1 MKKTLYTFLLIGLTY
16 TLHAQSVTLTPDNSG
31 YGNLFL
37 KTSSSNYGFLSAID
51 PGGADLW
58 FKAGVSANGNGT
70 DGEIIGHLSTYSDHF
85 RIGANTGK
93 YLGFHIG
100 FVEKMRILPNGT
112 VAIGTAEPDTSMR
125 LQVNGSTI
133 LSDNPSFNSVQIGSN
148 TEPQAKLTVTND
160 SYPNG
165 VLIDAFNTPGG
176 DALHVIGSTTL
187 NGEANIAQRLTVGG
201 SAILRSTSINGDL
214 TVSGTISKGGG
225 SFKIDHP
232 LDPENKYLYHS
243 FVESPDMM
251 NVYNGNITTDA
262 KGKAQVKLPDYFESL
277 NTDFR
282 YQLTV
287 IGTFAQVIVSEK
299 VKGNQFE
306 IRTDKPNVEVS
317 WQVTGIRNDAYA
329 RKFRIPNEVEKKP
342 EEKGTYLYPE
352 AYELPADKK
361 VKF

>member
-1 MKKTLYTFLLIGLTY
+1 MKKLLYTLLFVGLSYFLK
-16 TLHAQSVTLTPDNSG
+16 AQSITLQPNNDSF
-31 YGNLFL
+31 FL
-37 KTSSSNYGFLSAID
+37 KSSNYAYGHFSTTMPD
-51 PGGADLW
+51 GADLY
-58 FKAGVSANGNGT
+58 FRLGEPGNGNGSN
-70 DGEIIGHLSTYSDHF
+70 GAIIGHISTYPDHF
-85 RIGANTGK
+85 LIGAFDTRFLSFYSGNN
-93 YLGFHIG
+93 
-100 FVEKMRILPNGT
+100 ERMRILPNGT
-112 VAIGTAEPDTSMR
+112 VGIGTAEPDTSMR
-125 LQVNGSTI
+125 LQVNGNTI

-148 TEPQAKLTVTND
+148 TIPQAKLTVTND

-176 DALHVIGSTTL
+176 DALKVIGSAAIT
-187 NGEANIAQRLTVGG
+187 GETNIAQKLNVGG
-201 SAILRSTSINGDL
+201 ATILRGTIINGDL
-214 TVSGTISKGGG
+214 SVSGTISKGGG

-251 NVYNGNITTDA
+251 NVYNGNIMTDA
-262 KGKAQVKLPDYFESL
+262 NGIAKVKLPDYFEAL

-287 IGTFAQVIVSEK
+287 IGTFAQAIVSEK
-299 VKGNQFE
+299 VKENQFE

-329 RKFRIPNEVEKKP
+329 RKFRVPNEVEKKT

-352 AYELPADKK
+352 AYGLPANKK

>member
-1 MKKTLYTFLLIGLTY
+1 MKKTFYTLFFVGLTY
-16 TLHAQSVTLTPDNSG
+16 ALHAQSVTLSPDNSG
-31 YGNLFL
+31 NGNLYI
-37 KTSSSNYGFLSAID
+37 KTTSSNYGHISAVD

-58 FKAGVSANGNGT
+58 FRVGEPANGSGAS
-70 DGEIIGHLSTYSDHF
+70 GEIVGHLSTYSDHF
-85 RIGANTGK
+85 RIGAYYGK
-93 YLGFHIG
+93 YLAFNTEL
-100 FVEKMRILPNGT
+100 VERMRISVKGNVG
-112 VAIGTAEPDTSMR
+112 IGTANPDTVA
-125 LQVNGSTI
+125 LLHVNGSTI

-148 TEPQAKLTVTND
+148 IEPQAKLTVTND

-165 VLIDAFNTPGG
+165 VLINAINTPGG
-176 DALHVIGSTTL
+176 DALRVNGSTSIMGETNITQKL
-187 NGEANIAQRLTVGG
+187 NVAGVST
-201 SAILRSTSINGDL
+201 LRSTNINGDL
-214 TVSGTISKGGG
+214 SVSGTISKGGG

-262 KGKAQVKLPDYFESL
+262 NGIAKVKLPDYFESL

-287 IGTFAQVIVSEK
+287 IGTFAQAIVSEK
-299 VKGNQFE
+299 VNENQFE

-329 RKFRIPNEVEKKP
+329 RKFRIPNEVEKKT

-352 AYELPADKK
+352 AYGLPIDKK
-361 VKF
+361 PKF